1 MGNVFAK
8 GSPAQAS
15 GQNSLGAAT
24 VTTVTT
30 SPSTN
35 AAGRNSPVNPIRTGN
50 NSLRRNAASTPY
62 PPAPP
67 PTPAGSLGG
76 NQPSPTVSQG
86 GRRRLR
92 KSRKSK
98 KSRSNRK

>member
-15 GQNSLGAAT
+15 GQNSLGA
-24 VTTVTT
+24 
-30 SPSTN
+30 PS
-35 AAGRNSPVNPIRTGN
+35 AGRNSPVNPIRAGN
-50 NSLRRNAASTPY
+50 NSLRRNAASSPY

-98 KSRSNRK
+98 KTRSSRK